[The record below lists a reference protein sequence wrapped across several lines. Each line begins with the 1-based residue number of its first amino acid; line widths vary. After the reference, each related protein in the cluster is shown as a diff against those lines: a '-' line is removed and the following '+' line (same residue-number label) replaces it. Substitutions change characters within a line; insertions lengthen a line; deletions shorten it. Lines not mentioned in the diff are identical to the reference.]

1 MCFLDD
7 SYEDDMTKKKEIEEK
22 KNRAS
27 LANTAQKKTKIT
39 MDDDDDDEIKE
50 RRPQDVK
57 WGYLFK
63 FIAYQ
68 GHKMIMFI
76 VIVIVTRFIVY
87 KLVANSKDN
96 SPMWKLYDVE
106 YLSKTSIWA
115 ILLSFT
121 TIPSFCT
128 GEQFYD
134 EFSILNY
141 FWIVY
146 NEFFFFFLG
155 VVIVFSAYRY
165 KIRIDRL
172 LIVFIPITFAF
183 KLFFYFV
190 IGGDINPTIYYYYK
204 DYGKYM
210 TTPFFN
216 VPFYLIGMY
225 YVVQKGLT
233 YEEAEKEDKNFLLLS
248 IRNVNFLKNAS
259 KGIIYLICGLAFNSL
274 RSIYL
279 FQNQILDW
287 S

>member
-57 WGYLFK
+57 LGYLFK
-63 FIAYQ
+63 FIAYK

-76 VIVIVTRFIVY
+76 VIVRVTRFIVY
-87 KLVANSKDN
+87 KLVPNSKDN
-96 SPMWKLYDVE
+96 SPMWKLYNVE

-141 FWIVY
+141 FWNVY

-155 VVIVFSAYRY
+155 A
-165 KIRIDRL
+165 
-172 LIVFIPITFAF
+172 IT
-183 KLFFYFV
+183 
-190 IGGDINPTIYYYYK
+190 
-204 DYGKYM
+204 
-210 TTPFFN
+210 
-216 VPFYLIGMY
+216 
-225 YVVQKGLT
+225 
-233 YEEAEKEDKNFLLLS
+233 S
-248 IRNVNFLKNAS
+248 
-259 KGIIYLICGLAFNSL
+259 
-274 RSIYL
+274 
-279 FQNQILDW
+279 
-287 S
+287 